1 MAPVYWDSTNNSF
14 KVHSGAIMNIP
25 AMFIVLATMTILCV
39 GVTES
44 KMVNNVVT
52 VVKVVVILVFI
63 FASIKYINRDN
74 YTPFMPPTHDGNF
87 GVVGI
92 FKGAQQFF
100 FAFIGFDALAS
111 AAQEAKNPQR
121 DLPISICVSLIVC
134 TLLYGTM
141 VVVLTGLT
149 KYPNLNTASPATTA
163 LEVHANTKWLRILVG
178 IGAIAGLTTVTM
190 VLQMVQSRI
199 WVAIARDGLFPG
211 FFGRLSPRF
220 KTPINGQ
227 LICGIIAAVIAAF
240 LPVDILSDLTSL
252 AALLSYF
259 LVHISVVVLR
269 FTKPEADRTFSVP
282 LAIFR
287 VPILSV
293 LGAIICIALFVLSGG
308 QNILR
313 TCIWMAIGIVIYFAF
328 SIRNSHL
335 RYKDGTVSEDASQ
348 QYEDMFPPKPYMA
361 DSNSSK
367 DGVTVVTKGSQVES
381 HMESHMPRSPVNS
394 HDPYLAICPARPDD
408 LPEPYTPPKDGHHG
422 NY

>member
-1 MAPVYWDSTNNSF
+1 
-14 KVHSGAIMNIP
+14 
-25 AMFIVLATMTILCV
+25 
-39 GVTES
+39 
-44 KMVNNVVT
+44 
-52 VVKVVVILVFI
+52 
-63 FASIKYINRDN
+63 
-74 YTPFMPPTHDGNF
+74 
-87 GVVGI
+87 
-92 FKGAQQFF
+92 GAQQFF

-163 LEVHANTKWLRILVG
+163 LEGHPNTKWLRILVG
-178 IGAIAGLTTVTM
+178 VGAIAGLTTVTM

-211 FFGRLSPRF
+211 FFGRLNPRF

-227 LICGIIAAVIAAF
+227 LICGIVAAVIAAF

-282 LAIFR
+282 LTIFR

-335 RYKDGTVSEDASQ
+335 RHYDQSAASEKDTQNYQDL
-348 QYEDMFPPKPYMA
+348 FPSKPYA
-361 DSNSSK
+361 AESHSSGSDSTK
-367 DGVTVVTKGSQVES
+367 EGVTVASNGTSVEES
-381 HMESHMPRSPVNS
+381 HMMPPMNP
-394 HDPYLAICPARPDD
+394 HDPYLAICPAKPDT
-408 LPEPYTPPKDGHHG
+408 PEPYTTPKDNYRG